1 MVKNRRE
8 IEIALKILI
17 TVLTAVLEMLE
28 DAKAS
33 EDKLP
38 ERKEAL

>member
-1 MVKNRRE
+1 MVKNRKE

-28 DAKAS
+28 NADAPDA
-33 EDKLP
+33 P
-38 ERKEAL
+38 HFVRKEA

>member
-28 DAKAS
+28 NAKAS
-33 EDKLP
+33 E
-38 ERKEAL
+38 ERLQDGKEAL

>member
-1 MVKNRRE
+1 MKNRRE

-28 DAKAS
+28 NAS
-33 EDKLP
+33 AADDKILDG
-38 ERKEAL
+38 KGAA